1 MKGLGAEI
9 IDISL
14 PMTKYAIATYYI
26 IVPAEVSTNLGRLDG
41 LRYGYSSEKPYANM
55 NDFYLH
61 NRGEGF

>member
-1 MKGLGAEI
+1 
-9 IDISL
+9 
-14 PMTKYAIATYYI
+14 MTKYAIATYYI

-41 LRYGYSSEKPYANM
+41 LRYGYSSEKPYTNM